1 MELLFA
7 SIPITPINATIVF
20 IVVVPFGT
28 GTAHQCEHSHQHE
41 WCSTRPRHWRSL
53 QQISSK
59 KSSTLYVAPTGLLF
73 HSQRSVIESQLHVAA
88 KIGIPTSPRPSSV
101 HLIGSHR
108 TYIRRARRAVLG
120 TYMRTATLVV
130 VLGFS
135 ICAQSEPVEL
145 TAKNFDKKVFSTKS
159 ALVKFQAPW

>member
-20 IVVVPFGT
+20 IVVVPFGIV
-28 GTAHQCEHSHQHE
+28 TAHQCEHSHQHAQ

-53 QQISSK
+53 LQISSK
-59 KSSTLYVAPTGLLF
+59 VSDIECIHKLRLRASYFIANGPSSNLNFIST
-73 HSQRSVIESQLHVAA
+73 A
-88 KIGIPTSPRPSSV
+88 KIGILHIHHVT
-101 HLIGSHR
+101 HR
-108 TYIRRARRAVLG
+108 VVLPIHDERG
-120 TYMRTATLVV
+120 EPYYMRTATLVV

-135 ICAQSEPVEL
+135 ICVQSEPVEL